1 MSVQESLR
9 ALACAPLP
17 PHGFWAPQVLCVPC
31 QSCWW
36 GRMNQAAVCLE
47 KALPCPFQESE
58 GEELP
63 C

>member
-1 MSVQESLR
+1 MSQR

-17 PHGFWAPQVLCVPC
+17 LHGFWAPQVLCVPC

-36 GRMNQAAVCLE
+36 GTMNQAVCLE
-47 KALPCPFQESE
+47 KAFRCPFQES

-63 C
+63 G